1 MPKASWSSF
10 WIYRI
15 LWQAVMVW
23 DVILPS
29 SELYTDEDSVLT
41 ATI

>member
-1 MPKASWSSF
+1 MPKASWSHF
-10 WIYRI
+10 WVYTFLR
-15 LWQAVMVW
+15 QAVMVW

-29 SELYTDEDSVLT
+29 SELYTEEDSVLI